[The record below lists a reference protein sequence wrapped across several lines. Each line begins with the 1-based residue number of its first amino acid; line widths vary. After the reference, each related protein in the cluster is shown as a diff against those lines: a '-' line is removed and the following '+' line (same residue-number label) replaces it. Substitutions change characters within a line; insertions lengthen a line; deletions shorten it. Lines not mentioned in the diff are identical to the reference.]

1 MPSKIYPH
9 IDLVSGKFYEL
20 KALFK
25 LNSNYVKVLSDN
37 IGEQIKN
44 NPEYSYVFPD
54 AYKGIQED
62 RPFYVGKDALYIYFY
77 PYEIAPYA
85 AGFPTFKIPYKDIM
99 NIINANGEFWRA
111 FN

>member
-85 AGFPTFKIPYKDIM
+85 TGFPTFKIPYKDIM